1 MGQSGWMRIVG
12 SVTMGLFTMGLFGLV
27 VMRLHPGPAKDM
39 IGQIAFKPSM
49 LLAHLFYAGADPAS
63 PPAGWTLAFDGS
75 GVLFYSVI
83 WYVLLSVAA
92 TAKGKH

>member
-1 MGQSGWMRIVG
+1 MGQSGWMRILG
-12 SVTMGLFTMGLFGLV
+12 SLTMGLFTMGLFGLV
-27 VMRLHPGPAKDM
+27 VMRLHPGPAKDI

-49 LLAHLFYAGADPAS
+49 VLAHLIYAGADPTS
-63 PPAGWTLAFDGS
+63 PPAGWSTAFDVS
-75 GVLFYSVI
+75 GILFYAVI